1 MEQIRG
7 LFPIRSVA
15 CCALPESVA
24 IGAVLWTIL
33 GSCRRSPLGALRSL
47 GHEGDLEIEARWCTE
62 AEALP
67 LKGVMNF
74 DPEAVASW
82 HGEQKTIPKRRF

>member
-15 CCALPESVA
+15 YCALPESVA

-67 LKGVMNF
+67 L
-74 DPEAVASW
+74 DLYPIA
-82 HGEQKTIPKRRF
+82 